1 MKRATD
7 QILLVFFFYLV
18 LIVTVLV
25 SPLILFWTSNELV
38 QIIFTYTFIIAI
50 SLLFIKILQLK
61 IPVHGF
67 LTGSIVAIVSM
78 GLLFTVLLASGAVS
92 AISLRENFVIYLFLG
107 VIMQLFVAFGEELS
121 FRASIFAGLNNN
133 ISFWP
138 AAIIS
143 ASAFA
148 LLHIPSMF
156 LLGVGPISAVI
167 GLCTIIIA
175 GIVLAM
181 LYKYGGLLNAV
192 AFHFFWN
199 FLEYNVFTLGSMQG
213 ALNVTEAGPVLLTG
227 GSFGPEASIVALPVM
242 AAVAVI
248 LWYYYMKKGAMDQ
261 KKGAIDP

>member
-1 MKRATD
+1 MKRSLD
-7 QILLVFFFYLV
+7 LLPFLLFFYLV
-18 LIVTVLV
+18 LIVTILV
-25 SPLILFWTSNELV
+25 SSLAFFWTSDETIQV
-38 QIIFTYTFIIAI
+38 IFTYTFIIAA
-50 SLLFIKILQLK
+50 SLLFIKLFGLK
-61 IPVHGF
+61 TPVGGF
-67 LTGSIVAIVSM
+67 LTGSIAAIVSM
-78 GLLFTVLLASGAVS
+78 GLIFVILLVSGAVS
-92 AISLRENFVIYLFLG
+92 AISLRENFAIYLFLG

-121 FRASIFAGLNNN
+121 FRASIFTGLNT
-133 ISFWP
+133 ITGFWP

-156 LLGVGPISAVI
+156 ALGLGLMAALI
-167 GLCTIIIA
+167 GLCNIIIA

-199 FLEYNVFTLGSMQG
+199 FLEYNAFTLGSMQG
-213 ALNVTEAGPVLLTG
+213 ALNVNEVGPVLLTG

-248 LWYYYMKKGAMDQ
+248 IWFYYRKKGAMD
-261 KKGAIDP
+261 A

>member
-1 MKRATD
+1 MKRSTD
-7 QILLVFFFYLV
+7 QLLFVLFFYLA

-25 SPLILFWTSNELV
+25 SPLALFWTSDETV
-38 QIIFTYTFIIAI
+38 QIILTYTFIIAI
-50 SLLFIKILQLK
+50 SLLFIKLLQLK
-61 IPVHGF
+61 IPVRGV
-67 LTGSIVAIVSM
+67 LTGSIAAIVSM
-78 GLLFTVLLASGAVS
+78 GLLFVILLVSGAVS
-92 AISLRENFVIYLFLG
+92 AISLRDNFALYLFLG

-121 FRASIFAGLNNN
+121 FRASIFVGLNNN
-133 ISFWP
+133 AGFWP

-156 LLGVGPISAVI
+156 ALGVGPLTAVI

-192 AFHFFWN
+192 GFHFFWN
-199 FLEYNVFTLGSMQG
+199 FLEYNAFTLGSMQG

-227 GSFGPEASIVALPVM
+227 GSFGPEASIVALPVT
-242 AAVAVI
+242 AALAVI
-248 LWYYYMKKGAMDQ
+248 IWYYYK
-261 KKGAIDP
+261 KKGAISA